1 MNQAARASAPSKT
14 TPMYRVRHI
23 VVEAKQRPMSP
34 GHRLPNKL
42 VRQML
47 QPSSLSL
54 HFFPFQSGLIYRS
67 LGVASEPSQE
77 CLSCFRESP
86 NSESP
91 WCSWESLSF
100 SVQVTCC
107 LSCTVLR
114 SHLSLS
120 DMTVGKVSHFYA
132 ISGTERSL
140 GQRDTFL
147 SAGDSQYPH
156 SVAGRLRVGSG
167 MSWEPLSDSP
177 LGYILRNGKILTL

>member
-1 MNQAARASAPSKT
+1 MHH
-14 TPMYRVRHI
+14 VRHI
-23 VVEAKQRPMSP
+23 MAEAKQRILSP
-34 GHRLPNKL
+34 GHHHLLNRL
-42 VRQML
+42 VRQIP

-54 HFFPFQSGLIYRS
+54 SLLSLSVRIDLQS

-91 WCSWESLSF
+91 WCSDQSLSF

-107 LSCTVLR
+107 LSCMVFR
-114 SHLSLS
+114 GHLSLS

-147 SAGDSQYPH
+147 SAGDFQYPH

-167 MSWEPLSDSP
+167 MSLEPLSDSP

>member
-1 MNQAARASAPSKT
+1 MLPLSHPKSAFHVSGNLQTVSHPGAPMN
-14 TPMYRVRHI
+14 
-23 VVEAKQRPMSP
+23 
-34 GHRLPNKL
+34 LCL
-42 VRQML
+42 
-47 QPSSLSL
+47 SLS
-54 HFFPFQSGLIYRS
+54 
-67 LGVASEPSQE
+67 
-77 CLSCFRESP
+77 
-86 NSESP
+86 
-91 WCSWESLSF
+91 
-100 SVQVTCC
+100 
-107 LSCTVLR
+107 R
-114 SHLSLS
+114 SHAALAAWFSGSLSLS